1 MVDMVEAR
9 KRAKAKLKVAAG
21 LEEAAIEPA
30 PPPFQA
36 KPVLRSEAPTPEE
49 PPAYFPMDL
58 PPQEESK
65 PRKAQPLIVAPE
77 PVPAVIVPEDQVNFL
92 QKLFEDTEEEE
103 ETQEEASDSASIE
116 ELELLIFQL
125 GKERYG
131 IDIQQISEIIRFVE
145 PTQVPNTIGFLDG
158 IISLRG
164 KMIPVINGRRRLGH
178 DPKNPDK
185 KSRIVVLSSDNSEI
199 HGILVDSA
207 SQVVRLPKNDIEPTP
222 SVVVGIDA
230 EFIEGVCEHKG
241 QLIILLN
248 LNRFLQFN

>member
-21 LEEAAIEPA
+21 QEEAAIG
-30 PPPFQA
+30 PPSSPFQA
-36 KPVLRSEAPTPEE
+36 KPVLRSEAPTPEDS
-49 PPAYFPMDL
+49 PAYFPMDL
-58 PPQEESK
+58 PPQQESK
-65 PRKAQPLIVAPE
+65 TRKAQPLIVAPE

-92 QKLFEDTEEEE
+92 QRLFEDTEEEE
-103 ETQEEASDSASIE
+103 ETQEEAAGSKAIE

-131 IDIQQISEIIRFVE
+131 IDIQQIAEIIRFVE

-178 DPKNPDK
+178 DPKAPDK
-185 KSRIVVLSSDNSEI
+185 KSRIVVLSDSSEI

-207 SQVVRLPKNDIEPTP
+207 SQVVRLPKDDIEPTP